1 MIYNKIHSILIVVGL
16 CNHQRT
22 YVDNHLF
29 QCGFQH
35 SLQNNPM
42 VLNELVLYLGLIGIS
57 LFHLPTSKFSLPLV
71 VCYLIPIQDET
82 WSV

>member
-1 MIYNKIHSILIVVGL
+1 MIYNKIHSILIFVGL

-29 QCGFQH
+29 QCGYKY

-42 VLNELVLYLGLIGIS
+42 VLNELVLYLGLIGIF

-71 VCYLIPIQDET
+71 VGYVIPIQDET
-82 WSV
+82 WSI